1 MTRRLALVLV
11 PPGGVVGEPPP
22 GIDPTRWSRAL
33 IEDSYEVLADLAR
46 TGSGFVG
53 TAADLAALDE
63 LSWPDTVLVE
73 LPRGQ
78 AGSGDDG
85 ADPVAGAVEA
95 VEPVGAVEAVGA
107 VGAVE
112 AVGDRADVVVLL
124 SPDAPDLPG
133 LHVGK
138 VFQALEQADL
148 AWVPVADGGVAVLGF
163 ALPLAD
169 WVRRARPGFDG
180 TPLDWLAAA
189 PDRHRAVAAPG
200 WHRLR
205 HPGDLRHLDPG
216 LSGWETTRALL
227 SGSPLS

>member
-11 PPGGVVGEPPP
+11 PPGVVVGEPPP
-22 GIDPTRWSRAL
+22 GIDPTMWSRAL

-46 TGSGFVG
+46 TASGFVG
-53 TAADLAALDE
+53 SAADLAALDE

-73 LPRGQ
+73 LPPGK
-78 AGSGDDG
+78 AGSGGDRG
-85 ADPVAGAVEA
+85 DPVTRPVE
-95 VEPVGAVEAVGA
+95 
-107 VGAVE
+107 AVE

-169 WVRRARPGFDG
+169 WVRRVRPGFDG